1 MTTDIHVCA
10 LSQLED
16 IVAQTGAR
24 YVVSAIN
31 PWSIPETPAGVE
43 DHNHLRLAIND
54 IVEPH
59 GQLVHPETSHIEELI
74 NFARRWNRDGPLV
87 IHCLAGISRSSASAF
102 IVACTVNSETAET
115 TIARAIRSASKTAHP
130 NPLMIRLADK
140 ILDRNG
146 HMVAAIEAL
155 SGSVASM
162 EAPPYSI
169 ASCY

>member
-10 LSQLED
+10 LSHLED
-16 IVAQTGAR
+16 VVAQTGAR

-31 PWSIPETPAGVE
+31 PWSIPDTPTGVE

-59 GQLVHPETSHIEELI
+59 GQLVHPQASHIEELVS
-74 NFARRWNRDGPLV
+74 FARRWNRDGPLV

-102 IVACTVNSETAET
+102 IVACTLNDKAAEA
-115 TIARAIRSASKTAHP
+115 TIAHTIRIASKTAHP
-130 NPLMIRLADK
+130 NALMIRLADD

-146 HMVAAIEAL
+146 RMIAAIEAL
-155 SGSVASM
+155 SPSVASM
-162 EAPPYSI
+162 EACSYSI
-169 ASCY
+169 VSYY